1 MRERVAK
8 LPKDSAIV
16 IYCGCCP
23 WNKCPTLG
31 AAFGALQALGFSNVK
46 ARISPRISGPTGWT
60 RAIRWP
66 QAVRIMPSLR
76 RALGVA
82 AVCACLSLPI
92 MAAGA
97 TAEPAGRLNTIAPD
111 FTGTDLSGRP
121 LRLEQFRGRVVLLNF
136 WATWCGPC
144 VDEIPVFSR
153 WQRQY
158 GDARL
163 QVIGVS
169 MDDQEAAVKR
179 FLASVR
185 SLPDPDGGR
194 EARQIVWRSLWTA
207 AEFSDRCARQDRLSQ
222 RRRSESRD
230 IEVANPKPDRNP
242 LRRRSAVAAPRG
254 LRAYGLRRS

>member
-1 MRERVAK
+1 
-8 LPKDSAIV
+8 
-16 IYCGCCP
+16 
-23 WNKCPTLG
+23 
-31 AAFGALQALGFSNVK
+31 
-46 ARISPRISGPTGWT
+46 
-60 RAIRWP
+60 
-66 QAVRIMPSLR
+66 MPSLQ

-179 FLASVR
+179 FLAKHDVPYPILMGDAKLGKSF
-185 SLPDPDGGR
+185 GG
-194 EARQIVWRSLWTA
+194 V
-207 AEFSDRCARQDRLSQ
+207 
-222 RRRSESRD
+222 
-230 IEVANPKPDRNP
+230 
-242 LRRRSAVAAPRG
+242 
-254 LRAYGLRRS
+254 YGLPQSFLIDAHGRIVFRNVGDLNLETLRLRIESLIGIR